1 MVLNPRM
8 KQTDPQFKLRI
19 PAELKSALEA
29 AATTNKRS
37 ITAEVVARLEESFRQ
52 TDTPTTPALLML
64 RKLHEES
71 AARLAELRAIRKPTA
86 MEQVELE
93 HEERA
98 AKNLRHT
105 IARSLQFL
113 TDSFPQKDD
122 PETAEEIELGVI
134 DYELHRATPSPTAK
148 RPLRKT
154 SRPLGMDQAEWEA
167 RKAAENKDN

>member
-1 MVLNPRM
+1 MDSEDRYTRITLRLPR
-8 KQTDPQFKLRI
+8 
-19 PAELKSALEA
+19 ELHAQLTA
-29 AATTNKRS
+29 AADETSKSTN
-37 ITAEVVARLEESFRQ
+37 AEIVARLQESFRQ
-52 TDTPTTPALLML
+52 AGAPATPALLLL

-122 PETAEEIELGVI
+122 PESAEELELGVI
-134 DYELHRATPSPTAK
+134 DYELHRAIPSPTAK

-154 SRPLGMDQAEWEA
+154 GRPLGMDQAEWEA

>member
-1 MVLNPRM
+1 MSR
-8 KQTDPQFKLRI
+8 DAPQFKLRMD
-19 PAELKSALEA
+19 AELKDLVEKA
-29 AATTNKRS
+29 AQENHRS
-37 ITAEVVARLEESFRQ
+37 INAEIVARLQESFRQ
-52 TDTPTTPALLML
+52 ADTPATPALLML

-71 AARLAELRAIRKPTA
+71 TARLAELRAIRKPTA

-154 SRPLGMDQAEWEA
+154 GRPLGMDQAEWEA
-167 RKAAENKDN
+167 LKAAENKDN

>member
-1 MVLNPRM
+1 MSRA
-8 KQTDPQFKLRI
+8 DPQFNLRI
-19 PAELKSALEA
+19 PADLKTQIEEASRLNNRSA
-29 AATTNKRS
+29 
-37 ITAEVVARLEESFRQ
+37 TAEIIARLQASFRQ
-52 TDTPTTPALLML
+52 AETPVTPALQML

-122 PETAEEIELGVI
+122 PETAGEIELGVI

-154 SRPLGMDQAEWEA
+154 GRPLGMDQAECEA
-167 RKAAENKDN
+167 LKAAENKDN

>member
-1 MVLNPRM
+1 MSRA
-8 KQTDPQFKLRI
+8 DPQFNLRI
-19 PAELKSALEA
+19 PADLKAQIEEA
-29 AATTNKRS
+29 ARLNKRS
-37 ITAEVVARLEESFRQ
+37 ATAEIVARLQDSFRQ
-52 TDTPTTPALLML
+52 TEAPVTPALQML

-122 PETAEEIELGVI
+122 PETAEEIEIGVV

-154 SRPLGMDQAEWEA
+154 GRPLGVDQAEWEEL
-167 RKAAENKDN
+167 KAAERTKPTR

>member
-1 MVLNPRM
+1 MSR
-8 KQTDPQFKLRI
+8 DAPQFKLRMD
-19 PAELKSALEA
+19 AELKDLVEKA
-29 AATTNKRS
+29 AQENHRS
-37 ITAEVVARLEESFRQ
+37 INAEIVARLQESFRQ
-52 TDTPTTPALLML
+52 ADTPTTPALLML